1 MFGKSKSMP
10 LKNKVPT
17 IKPKKTSES
26 PSPFILMDREPFEE
40 KLNYLD
46 ITQDSESNIQINNN
60 NIRSNSFQAVKFSIL
75 KFLIKKNDNKVR

>member
-10 LKNKVPT
+10 LKNRVLT
-17 IKPKKTSES
+17 LKPKKTSES

>member
-10 LKNKVPT
+10 LKSKVPT
-17 IKPKKTSES
+17 LKPKKTSES